1 MIIRSGFL
9 CAKINMVHMK
19 KRLLLLILIF
29 CSFFSLTYAQNTIKG
44 TVADKKSGEPLI
56 GATIGLKNATTGT
69 KQYVGVG
76 LDGSYIFKNIADGAY
91 EIEAKYVSYQTVT
104 KSVTVAANSTL
115 VVNIKL
121 EEKNSTL
128 NEVAVVG
135 RGNRASDQAA
145 VNAER
150 RSDIVLNA
158 VSSKTIEASPDI
170 SIANVTQ
177 RVSGVSVE
185 RSNNGEAQYAIIR
198 GMDQRYE
205 YTLVNGIKIPSPD
218 NKNRYVPLDIFPAD
232 IVDRLEVSKSL
243 TPNMEGDAI
252 AGAVNM
258 VLKDAPEDFTVNVNA
273 GAGYAN
279 NFFSGDGFTK
289 FVHDVSLTTSPRV
302 GGNNAAT
309 MADFH
314 NNPFYYN
321 QKKVPL
327 GSILGLTIGGR
338 SANKKFGAIATL
350 SYQNTY
356 RETNG
361 VFFGSSTNQVNGDP
375 QLNSEE
381 GRTYYIQQQR
391 TAVVTKFDYRFN
403 ANNKIN
409 LDADYINLTRNE
421 YRFTS
426 DTAISPLHA
435 KPGAGSIGIDYRSDR
450 TVQQIYNFDLNG
462 NHKLSDQWKLD
473 WSAVYS
479 KATANEPDRA
489 DFSLSTTSTYDP
501 ATGTIAQEPLRLSTS
516 PGDAQ
521 TRIFEKNSDQDKS
534 GYLNLTY
541 SPTVFGSRVDFT
553 AGGMYR
559 DKTRHSSY
567 DEYDIVQNGT
577 TNQTFD
583 GNIDDNSFKVQNPKG
598 TSDDALDYDFTEK
611 IGAAYG
617 MFKFTT
623 GNLLAIGGVRYEHT
637 GQDWVTNA
645 PLDNT
650 VGATGSINYYDVLP
664 SLNLK
669 YSLDSKQDIRFSYYS
684 AISRPNFYELIPHKT
699 GDPDADYE
707 EYGNPDLKRITSDN
721 YDVRYE
727 FFPKALDQLLVG
739 AFYKNIQ
746 DPIEYAVLLAPG
758 AASNNYVLQ
767 PENFG
772 NAKNYG
778 FEIDATKYVS
788 QFGVRLN
795 YTYTNSQITTTK
807 LLNYRDNTGNITHKD
822 VLQTRPLQ
830 DQSKNIGNVS
840 LLYRNPNNDFNAQVS
855 AVYTGSR
862 IYAVSPYLDN
872 DIWQKGYVS
881 LDVSAE
887 KRIFKKFYIY
897 AKATNLTNTPFEL
910 ELHRPYSPT
919 AYIYNYQTGGKN
931 VFIRKDTYEQYYILG
946 LRYKL

>member
-1 MIIRSGFL
+1 
-9 CAKINMVHMK
+9 MK
-19 KRLLLLILIF
+19 KFLSL
-29 CSFFSLTYAQNTIKG
+29 FSLFFTCFLSFAQAQDNIKG
-44 TVADKKSGEPLI
+44 NVTDKKSGEPLI
-56 GATIGLKNATTGT
+56 GATITLKNETTGT
-69 KQYVGVG
+69 KTYAGVG
-76 LDGSYIFKNIADGAY
+76 LDGSYIFKDVADGTY
-91 EIEAKYVSYQTVT
+91 EVEAKYVSYQTAS
-104 KSVTVAANSTL
+104 KHISVAANSTAI
-115 VVNIKL
+115 VNL
-121 EEKNSTL
+121 ELQDKSNSL
-128 NEVAVVG
+128 GEVTVTAH
-135 RGNRASDQAA
+135 GNKGTDQAA

-232 IVDRLEVSKSL
+232 IVDRLDVSKSL

-258 VLKDAPEDFTVNVNA
+258 VLKDAPEDFTIS
-273 GAGYAN
+273 AN
-279 NFFSGDGFTK
+279 LGTGFANTFFSGDGFTK
-289 FVHDVSLTTSPRV
+289 FDHGASLTTSPRV
-302 GGNNAAT
+302 SGNNAAT
-309 MADFH
+309 MVDFP
-314 NNPFYYN
+314 NNPFYYS

-327 GSILGLTIGGR
+327 GSIFGLTVGGR
-338 SANKKFGAIATL
+338 SADKKFGAIATL
-350 SYQNTY
+350 SYQNTF
-356 RETNG
+356 RQTNG
-361 VFFGSSTNQVNGDP
+361 VFFGSSTNQINGSP

-381 GRTYYIQQQR
+381 GRTYDIQQQR

-403 ANNKIN
+403 TNNKIT

-426 DTAISPLHA
+426 DTAISPIHA
-435 KPGAGSIGIDYRSDR
+435 VPGAGSISVDYRSDR

-501 ATGTIAQEPLRLSTS
+501 STQSITQEPLRLSTS

-541 SPTVFGSRVDFT
+541 SPSLFGTKVDFT

-583 GNIDDNSFKVQNPKG
+583 GNIDDNSFQVQNPKG
-598 TSDDALDYDFTEK
+598 TSDNALDYDFTEK
-611 IGAAYG
+611 IGSAYG
-617 MFKFTT
+617 MFKFTA

-645 PLDNT
+645 PTTNT
-650 VGATGSINYYDVLP
+650 VGAYGSISYYDVLP

-669 YSLDSKQDIRFSYYS
+669 YSLDSKQDIRLSYYS

-699 GDPDADYE
+699 GDPDADYD
-707 EYGNPDLKRITSDN
+707 EYGNPNLKRITSDN
-721 YDVRYE
+721 YDLRYE
-727 FFPKALDQLLVG
+727 FFPKGLDQLLVG

-746 DPIEYAVLLAPG
+746 DPIEYSVMLAPG
-758 AASNNYVLQ
+758 AASNNYVLE

-788 QFGVRLN
+788 EFGVRLN

-807 LLNYRDNTGNITHKD
+807 LLNYRDNTGNVTHRD

-840 LLYRNPNNDFNAQVS
+840 LLYRNPNNGFNAQIS
-855 AVYTGSR
+855 AVYTGAR
-862 IYAVSPYLDN
+862 IYAVSPYLNN
-872 DIWQKGYVS
+872 DIWQKGYAS

-887 KRIFKKFYIY
+887 KKVFKHFYIY

-910 ELHRPYSPT
+910 EIHQPYSPT
-919 AYIYNYQTGGKN
+919 PNIFNYQTAGKN
-931 VFIRKDTYEQYYILG
+931 IFIRKDTYEQYYILG

>member
-1 MIIRSGFL
+1 
-9 CAKINMVHMK
+9 MK
-19 KRLLLLILIF
+19 KRLPLLTLLF
-29 CSFFSLTYAQNTIKG
+29 CSALSFTYAQDIIKG
-44 TVADKKSGEPLI
+44 TVTDKKDGEPLI
-56 GATIGLKNATTGT
+56 GSTISLKNQATG
-69 KQYVGVG
+69 KKIYISVG
-76 LDGSYIFKNIADGAY
+76 LDGTYIFKSIADGEY
-91 EIEAKYVSYQTVT
+91 EVQAEYVSYQPASKTVT
-104 KSVTVAANSTL
+104 AAGNATV
-115 VVNIKL
+115 VVNLVL
-121 EEKNSTL
+121 ESKNKTL
-128 NEVAVVG
+128 SEVAVTG
-135 RGNRASDQAA
+135 HANRTTDQSAI
-145 VNAER
+145 NAER

-158 VSSKTIEASPDI
+158 VSAKSIEASPDI

-232 IVDRLEVSKSL
+232 IVDRLEVNKSL

-252 AGAVNM
+252 AGSVNM
-258 VLKDAPEDFTVNVNA
+258 VLKDAPEDFTIS
-273 GAGYAN
+273 AN
-279 NFFSGDGFTK
+279 LGTGFANTFFTGDGFTK
-289 FVHDVSLTTSPRV
+289 FDHSASLTTSPRIS
-302 GGNNAAT
+302 GNNSAS
-309 MADFH
+309 MNDFP
-314 NNPFYYN
+314 NNPFYYS

-327 GSILGLTIGGR
+327 GSIFGLTVGGR
-338 SANKKFGAIATL
+338 SADKKFGAIATL
-350 SYQNTY
+350 SYQNTF
-356 RETNG
+356 RETKG
-361 VFFGSSTNQVNGDP
+361 VFFSSSTNAQNGDP

-381 GRTYYIQQQR
+381 GRTWDIQQQR
-391 TAVVTKFDYRFN
+391 TAVVTKFDYRFD

-426 DTAISPLHA
+426 DTAISPIHA
-435 KPGAGSIGIDYRSDR
+435 KPGAGTISEDYRSDR

-462 NHKLSDQWKLD
+462 THKLSDQWKLD

-489 DFSLSTTSTYDP
+489 DFSLGTTSTYNP
-501 ATGTIAQEPLRLSTS
+501 TTNTITHEPLRLTTS

-521 TRIFEKNSDQDKS
+521 TRVFEKNSDQDKS

-541 SPTVFGSRVDFT
+541 SPTLFGTRVDFT

-559 DKTRHSSY
+559 DKTRHSDY
-567 DEYDIVQNGT
+567 DEYDIVEQSGNT
-577 TNQTFD
+577 SQTFN
-583 GNIDDNSFKVQNPKG
+583 GNINDNSFQVQNPAG
-598 TSDDALDYDFTEK
+598 TSQDALNYDFTEK
-611 IGAAYG
+611 IGSGYG
-617 MFKFTT
+617 MFKFNA

-637 GQDWVTNA
+637 DQNWVTNA
-645 PLDNT
+645 PTDRT
-650 VGATGSINYYDVLP
+650 VGAYGSISYYDVLP

-669 YSLDSKQDIRFSYYS
+669 YTLDDKQDIRLSYYS
-684 AISRPNFYELIPHKT
+684 AISRPNFYELIPHIT

-707 EYGNPDLKRITSDN
+707 EYGNPNLKRITSDN
-721 YDVRYE
+721 YDLRYE

-758 AASNNYVLQ
+758 AASNNYVLE

-778 FEIDATKYVS
+778 FEVDATKYFS
-788 QFGVRLN
+788 DFGIRVN

-807 LLNYRDNTGNITHKD
+807 LLDYRDNTGNLTHKD

-840 LLYRNPNNDFNAQVS
+840 FLYRNPRNGFDAQIS
-855 AVYTGSR
+855 AVYTGAR

-872 DIWQKGYVS
+872 DLWQKGFVT

-887 KRIFKKFYIY
+887 KKIFKKFYIY

-910 ELHRPYSPT
+910 ELHRPYTP
-919 AYIYNYQTGGKN
+919 AANIFNYQTAGQN
-931 VFIRKDTYEQYYILG
+931 IFIRKDTYEQYYILG